1 MLDLDAL
8 LAPISDDQPAGED
21 LSFSIEFDRIQEARR
36 SDDPT
41 LDQGEWQTDI
51 KYADWSSVARQCG
64 DLLQTRTKDLRL
76 AGWLTEATTQID
88 GFAGLALG
96 YRLIAGLCDRYWDE
110 VHPLV
115 VDGDHEERIGN
126 LSWLLTNS
134 LQWLRAVPIASGPQ
148 GRFGLNDFEAAHTRS
163 ANPGSGDE
171 EGQPSL
177 DLLEAARRD
186 TPHDFY
192 RQLVDALPDCA
203 EALQSLQ
210 AAVDDRLG
218 VDGPSFSAVREQVE
232 HLQRTVSRFARDAG
246 LLLDGAADPG
256 HHEVPG
262 TGFGSAMASDAA
274 PSAPAA
280 PRAPG
285 GAPTTRKE
293 ALAQLRQVAEF
304 FRRTEPHSPV
314 AYLAEKAA
322 RWGEMPLHV
331 WLKRVIKDDS
341 VLNQMEE
348 MLDVNQNLDQ

>member
-8 LAPISDDQPAGED
+8 LAPISDHQPAGED

-41 LDQGEWQTDI
+41 LDQGAWQTDI

-76 AGWLTEATTQID
+76 AGWMTEATTQID

-134 LQWLRAVPIASGPQ
+134 LHWLRAVPIASGPQ

-163 ANPGSGDE
+163 ANAGSGDD

-192 RQLVDALPDCA
+192 RQLVDALLNCA

-218 VDGPSFSAVREQVE
+218 IDGPSFSAVREQLE
-232 HLQRTVSRFARDAG
+232 HLQRTVARFARDAG
-246 LLLDGAADPG
+246 LLLDGEADAGQHDMPGIGFGTAADK
-256 HHEVPG
+256 
-262 TGFGSAMASDAA
+262 DA
-274 PSAPAA
+274 PSAPPAPSA
-280 PRAPG
+280 PRGPD

-341 VLNQMEE
+341 VLRG
-348 MLDVNQNLDQ
+348 

>member
-1 MLDLDAL
+1 MLDLDVL
-8 LAPISDDQPAGED
+8 LTPISDKQSAGED

-76 AGWLTEATTQID
+76 AGWLTEAITQID

-177 DLLEAARRD
+177 ELLEAARRD

-192 RQLVDALPDCA
+192 RQLVDALLNCA
-203 EALQSLQ
+203 ETLQALQ
-210 AAVDDRLG
+210 AAVDERLG
-218 VDGPSFSAVREQVE
+218 IDGPSFSAVREQVE
-232 HLQRTVSRFARDAG
+232 HLQRTVARFARDAG
-246 LLLDGAADPG
+246 LLLDGEADAG
-256 HHEVPG
+256 HH
-262 TGFGSAMASDAA
+262 AMPDIEFDSTATKDAA
-274 PSAPAA
+274 PPAPSAL
-280 PRAPG
+280 REPG
-285 GAPTTRKE
+285 SAPTTRKE
-293 ALAQLRQVAEF
+293 ALAQLRRVAEF